1 MDAKLHLGYQG
12 LIKPE
17 IDLIETILRTSSR
30 LNGRWT
36 LVTSGECDAIL
47 TYNAEKDFHPL
58 VLKQNSQ
65 VIMIKRRGEVFS
77 GHAFFKPFRA
87 DELIDTL
94 ILIESNDQPV
104 NQPTKTVAT
113 NQQHTIYRLKKWPPA
128 ELLSLHKNYMLLAV
142 YLSRGTKT
150 LKDLMT
156 LSGHSENFCM
166 QFILLMN
173 QNKLLESE
181 SSRPDIAHTVVH
193 AHVSAHVV
201 EPAPRKNF
209 LSLLRDR
216 LGLGK
221 S

>member
-1 MDAKLHLGYQG
+1 MDAKLHLGYLG
-12 LIKPE
+12 LIRPE

-30 LNGRWT
+30 LDGRWV
-36 LVTSGECDAIL
+36 LATSGECDAIL
-47 TYNAEKDFHPL
+47 TYDADKDFSPL
-58 VLKQNSQ
+58 LLKQSAQ
-65 VIMIKRRGEVFS
+65 VIMIKRRGESFS
-77 GHAFFKPFRA
+77 GHAFYKPFRA

-94 ILIESNDQPV
+94 ILIESNDKPVEQP
-104 NQPTKTVAT
+104 NSTSAT
-113 NQQHTIYRLKKWPPA
+113 SVHNQQTIYRLKKWPPA

-173 QNKLLESE
+173 KNKLLECE
-181 SSRPDIAHTVVH
+181 SSRPDIAHNH
-193 AHVSAHVV
+193 AHAT
-201 EPAPRKNF
+201 EPAPKKNF

-221 S
+221 P